1 MSKKNKI
8 SVVIPVYGNELSL
21 RLLYERIVEAF
32 KFQNVDLTIQ
42 FVNDRS
48 PDNSQ
53 AVLEKLAQEDPRVRV
68 LLLSKN
74 HGSFVAIIAGL
85 NEIKDHDAAIIMS
98 ADLQDPPEVIPMMLA
113 KWREGIPVV
122 LGVRNK
128 REDSLV
134 TELFSK
140 IYHNLFRNI
149 IMPGM
154 PIGGFDFCLIDRK
167 VIQVLIDSSEKNTS
181 LVGLIIWAGFDKAF
195 VPYDRAKREHGKSMW
210 SFSKKAR
217 YAINSVISFSAL
229 PLKLVGL
236 TGIILS
242 ILCLIA
248 AAYSVTLHFISGV
261 QVPTGWTSVIFSV
274 LLIGSFQLIS
284 LGILGEYFWNNLE
297 QTRKRPLFII
307 DRRIVSEKEKA
318 DASNDDSVP
327 FYDVRVVSRH
337 IKGSLL
343 DSCDRV
349 FRSNRLILGPEV
361 ERFEHELAGYLGV
374 PYVVS
379 VGNATDALTL
389 SLMAMGIEPGD
400 KVITTALSAPAT
412 AVAIMRAGAKPVFV
426 DVDPEYLNIAPEAI
440 ERGIAYGAKAIV
452 PVHLYGNA
460 CAIEQVMELA
470 AQQGLMVVEDCAQ
483 SLGTTVSGRQCGTF
497 ARMSA
502 FSFYPT
508 KNLGGYGDGGAI
520 ATSDAELAE
529 KLRRMRFY
537 GQNAAGECVEPGLN
551 SRLDE
556 LQASLLRDR
565 LRILDEQNHER
576 REIVRRYDRELGF
589 LNPIP
594 SRPGRA
600 PHLYVVRPDNRDRFR
615 AFLQKAG
622 IQTCVHYPLALPG
635 HAYLHSNST
644 DTGCPVAEAACKT
657 VVSLP
662 CYPGMSE
669 KNIDRVI
676 NLCKNLKD
684 TIAE

>member
-1 MSKKNKI
+1 MIYSKI
-8 SVVIPVYGNELSL
+8 AVVIPVYGNELSL
-21 RLLYERIVEAF
+21 RLLYKRIVEVF

-98 ADLQDPPEVIPMMLA
+98 ADLQDPPEIIPMMLA
-113 KWREGIPVV
+113 KWHDGVAVV
-122 LGVRNK
+122 LGIRNK
-128 REDSLV
+128 RGDS
-134 TELFSK
+134 TGTKLFSK
-140 IYHNLFRNI
+140 LYHKLFRNI

-167 VIQVLIDSSEKNTS
+167 VFQVLIDASEKNTS

-195 VPYDRAKREHGKSMW
+195 VPYDRAEREHGKSMW
-210 SFSKKAR
+210 SFRKKVR
-217 YAINSVISFSAL
+217 YAINSVISFSAF
-229 PLKLVGL
+229 PLKLISL
-236 TGIILS
+236 TGIVLS
-242 ILCLIA
+242 ILCFIG
-248 AAYSVTLHFISGV
+248 AAYAVTIYFVSGIPL
-261 QVPTGWTSVIFSV
+261 PTGWTSLIFSI

-297 QTRKRPLFII
+297 QTRKRPLFIV
-307 DRRIVSEKEKA
+307 DRRITTDGEKA
-318 DASNDDSVP
+318 DVP
-327 FYDVRVVSRH
+327 GSGSIPCYDVRAVSRH

-349 FRSNRLILGPEV
+349 FRSNRLILGSEV
-361 ERFEHELAGYLGV
+361 EHFECELASYLGV
-374 PYVVS
+374 PHVVS

-400 KVITTALSAPAT
+400 RVITTAFSAPAT
-412 AVAIMRAGAKPVFV
+412 AVAILRAGAKPVFV
-426 DVDPEYLNIAPEAI
+426 DVDPEYLTISPEAI
-440 ERGIAYGAKAIV
+440 ERGIAYGARAIV

-460 CAIEQVMELA
+460 CDIEQVLELA
-470 AQQGLMVVEDCAQ
+470 TQYGLMVVEDCAQ

-497 ARMSA
+497 ARTAA

-520 ATSDAELAE
+520 ATSDTELAE

-556 LQASLLRDR
+556 LQAALLRDR
-565 LRILDEQNHER
+565 LRVLDEQNHER
-576 REIVRRYDRELGF
+576 REIARRYDRELGF

-600 PHLYVVRPDNRDRFR
+600 PHLYVVRPGDRDRFR
-615 AFLQKAG
+615 TFLQQAD
-622 IQTCVHYPLALPG
+622 IQTGVHYALPLPG
-635 HAYLHSNST
+635 HAYLKSQGI
-644 DTGCPVAEAACKT
+644 DTGCPAAEAACKT

-669 KNIDRVI
+669 KLVDRVI
-676 NLCKNLKD
+676 NICKTWEE
-684 TIAE
+684 TIC